1 MQNGV
6 RHVLCLGMMAFDERV
21 HLAEREDWRAQREAG
36 KRLAEFENVRPRA
49 ETRVHL
55 EDHVFAQWINGR
67 VGDLRESL
75 PEERVERAGGAGEW
89 GNRCV
94 VAHRPDGVFA
104 IGQELPHPA
113 TIVTNDPRI
122 TYFSGRPY
130 DEIRNWTWSPKAPPT
145 DAEMADIDYFV
156 FDVTGPDELPPKLAD
171 LTAKELVRSFPGKD
185 GRTVLIYRQMRPAKP
200 AGG

>member
-1 MQNGV
+1 MLFLDKRYV
-6 RHVLCLGMMAFDERV
+6 ASMALAFDIALVFLMAEAIRRFRSDL
-21 HLAEREDWRAQREAG
+21 LARIFAPIATAVLIVVFLFAVPKPTKLGYLKEAG
-36 KRLAEFENVRPRA
+36 V
-49 ETRVHL
+49 
-55 EDHVFAQWINGR
+55 W
-67 VGDLRESL
+67 
-75 PEERVERAGGAGEW
+75 
-89 GNRCV
+89 
-94 VAHRPDGVFA
+94 

-130 DEIRNWTWSPKAPPT
+130 DEIRNWNWSPKAPPT

-156 FDVTGPDELPPKLAD
+156 FDVTGPGELPPKLAD

-185 GRTVLIYRQMRPAKP
+185 GRTVLIYRQTRPAKP